1 MTIEQKLK
9 SLREEWK
16 NSPQKREI
24 ILRRVQAL
32 KYSQQPYKN
41 KQIDKNEK
49 LVADI
54 IDSLT

>member
-41 KQIDKNEK
+41 KQTDKNEK

-54 IDSLT
+54 IDSIM